1 MNTMQQDTFTND
13 SNKDGLCGAIRS
25 NNEQVLSEL
34 YQNNYFKVERYVMDN
49 HGSIAEAKDI
59 FQEAFIAVW
68 QNVQLNKFSP
78 ESKTAFSAYLYKV
91 SKYKWIDVLRKQK
104 QKVMVPAAD
113 VTEQKDLNLHLH
125 EPDDIYASLVRKHFV
140 KLGKTCKEIL
150 IQFYFHSLS
159 LHTIAAS
166 RQWTEATAKN
176 NKYRCIQQLRAFVK
190 TEKY

>member
-1 MNTMQQDTFTND
+1 MQQDTFTND
-13 SNKDGLCGAIRS
+13 SNKDGLSGAIRS

-78 ESKTAFSAYLYKV
+78 ESETIFSAYLYNV

-104 QKVMVPAAD
+104 QKVMVPTAD
-113 VTEQKDLNLHLH
+113 VTEQEDLNLHLN
-125 EPDDIYASLVRKHFV
+125 EPDDIYASLIKKHFV

-150 IQFYFHSLS
+150 IQFYFNSLS

-176 NKYRCIQQLRAFVK
+176 NKYRCIQRLRAFVK